1 MITGQLDTIIEV
13 HSWTVTKKASGQEV
27 KSYTKLIELFANVR
41 HVTGKEG
48 YQADQKVA
56 ESEIVFTIY
65 DRVATIDEQM
75 IVKHDSEFYEILAIT
90 PDRSKFYLELHT
102 KKRDNQNIGS

>member
-1 MITGQLDTIIEV
+1 MITGQLDTIIEI
-13 HSWTVTKKASGQEV
+13 HSWSVTVKPSGQEV
-27 KSYTKLIELFANVR
+27 KTYAKLIDLFANVR

-65 DRVATIDEQM
+65 DRVATINEQM
-75 IVKHDSEFYEILAIT
+75 IVKYDSKFYEILAIT
-90 PDRSKFYLELHT
+90 PDKSKLYLELHT
-102 KKRDNQNIGS
+102 KKRDNQNIGV